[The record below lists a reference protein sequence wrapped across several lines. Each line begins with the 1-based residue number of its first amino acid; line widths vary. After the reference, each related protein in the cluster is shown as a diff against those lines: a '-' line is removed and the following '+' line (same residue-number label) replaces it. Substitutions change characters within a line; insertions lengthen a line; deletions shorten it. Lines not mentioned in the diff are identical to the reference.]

1 MESVNLIV
9 ADGLYCVL
17 ITPPTLTLPLQ
28 LSESFNLQLVP
39 TIMYM
44 INGQRVGVCVGV
56 SDGEVEEGSC
66 KAC

>member
-9 ADGLYCVL
+9 ADGILR
-17 ITPPTLTLPLQ
+17 INNTTHSRSLQ

-39 TIMYM
+39 TIIYM
-44 INGQRVGVCVGV
+44 INGQMVCVGV
-56 SDGEVEEGSC
+56 SDGGVEEGRC

>member
-9 ADGLYCVL
+9 ADGILL
-17 ITPPTLTLPLQ
+17 INNTTHSRPLQ

-39 TIMYM
+39 TIIYM
-44 INGQRVGVCVGV
+44 INGQRVCVGV
-56 SDGEVEEGSC
+56 SDGGVEEGRC